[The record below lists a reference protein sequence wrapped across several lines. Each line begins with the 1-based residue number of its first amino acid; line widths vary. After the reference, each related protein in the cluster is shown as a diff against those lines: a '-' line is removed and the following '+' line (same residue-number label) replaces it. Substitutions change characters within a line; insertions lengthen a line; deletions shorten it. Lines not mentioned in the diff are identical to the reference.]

1 MSNLKEMKN
10 FRIALLTAIL
20 IFGVAF
26 AEAAKV
32 DKAVNIKVGNK
43 TRKYRLY
50 VPNNVKENT
59 ALVFCLHGTG
69 GSSDNKQPSFDG
81 IANSEGIIVVYG
93 HGENIYFPV
102 FGATLPGW
110 NSTGEWSSDI
120 DYILAIIEDVASKYT
135 IDRKRIYCCGFSN
148 GGMMTYTVANLLGDV
163 FAAFASISGYPINEF
178 HLHHTG
184 ARPVPFLHIHGKN
197 DDFVKYSL
205 VPKIID
211 NMVARNGANPAPT
224 VETKSGKYKKS
235 VFAAGEGGFPIVFYE
250 VDGMGHEPATSNT
263 EDGNASKTMWNFMK
277 QYTLDDA
284 CDITLKWRPCIE
296 QEGWE
301 PTKHGWTLNKEKVI
315 CSFGKE
321 QKTNSNAN
329 VYPSLQFIKGDYR
342 LTFNAIGEAGKQV
355 TVVLKRLAGKKDE
368 VFNKTVEVGE
378 NRVID
383 FNIPDEW
390 MEFNITF
397 SKENADEN
405 IQITG
410 IEIHSNGNA
419 VGINEVRS
427 ETTAQDDGIYNLSG
441 VRTNGLTRGINIIK
455 TRDGKPKKIYI
466 Q

>member
-1 MSNLKEMKN
+1 ML
-10 FRIALLTAIL
+10 IL
-20 IFGVAF
+20 GDAF
-26 AEAAKV
+26 AWAKV
-32 DKAVNIKVGNK
+32 DKAVNIKVDGK
-43 TRKYRLY
+43 SRKYRLY

-69 GSSDNKQPSFDG
+69 GSSDNKQPSFDT

-93 HGENIYFPV
+93 HGNNIYFPV

-110 NSTGEWSSDI
+110 NSTGEMSEDI
-120 DYILAIIEDVASKYT
+120 DYIKAIIEDVASNYS

-184 ARPVPFLHIHGKN
+184 ARPVPFLHIHGKS

-211 NMVARNGANPAPT
+211 NMVARNGAIPVPT

-235 VFAAGEGGFPIVFYE
+235 VYAACEGGFPIVFYE

-263 EDGNASKTMWNFMK
+263 EDGNSSKTMWNFMK

-284 CDITLKWRPCIE
+284 CDRTLKWRPCIE

-301 PTKHGWTLNKEKVI
+301 PSKHGWTLNSGKII

-321 QKTNSNAN
+321 QKTNANAN
-329 VYPSLQFIKGDYR
+329 VYPSLQFIEGDYR
-342 LTFNAIGEAGKQV
+342 LTFNAIGEAGKQITV
-355 TVVLKRLAGKKDE
+355 TLKRLAGKKDV
-368 VFNKTVEVGE
+368 VFEKTVEVGE
-378 NRVID
+378 NRTID
-383 FNIPDEW
+383 FSIPDEW
-390 MEFNITF
+390 AEFNISFT
-397 SKENADEN
+397 KADETDN

-410 IEIHSNGNA
+410 IGIHSIGNQT
-419 VGINEVRS
+419 GINDVRS
-427 ETTAQDDGIYNLSG
+427 DTAPRSSGIYSLSG
-441 VRTNGLTRGINIIK
+441 TRTDHPRPGINII
-455 TRDGKPKKIYI
+455 DGKKVLVK
-466 Q
+466 